1 MEFYPARHEQSGL
14 SAACLED
21 GSIAIRRGAE
31 VLSTLRLFVDGFRAR
46 YSEWLVEPRLEF
58 SPDGAWLAISYGMG
72 YVYLVEPQTG
82 RVVRELRLFDDVRY
96 EDGSF
101 QDIDTYCYYNE
112 HTRLDFSPSGRWLAV
127 RVRGDFDPQEEDG
140 RTEYFTPLYFRSVFA
155 IDMDRRELAFSHA
168 FDDERPGHENLAV
181 LAFHPAE
188 ELLAVGAPGG
198 RFRLLSL
205 PEGRVTVEFSGLIW
219 VPTPAGS
226 ATGSWS
232 GSWTGTPWC
241 ICPRKRQPTASA
253 GERTEYGG
261 PPGSC
266 PRRRAVKLWER
277 SFCYAALS
285 HRSPNEGAGPP
296 GHRGAGGLLPG
307 ADGARRPGRG
317 PGCLGASPARGGRF
331 QPCPRQLFL
340 HDRHAQKGRPAPY

>member
-31 VLSTLRLFVDGFRAR
+31 VLSTLRLFGDGFRAR
-46 YSEWLVEPRLEF
+46 YSEWLGEPRLEF

-72 YVYLVEPQTG
+72 YVYLAEPQTG
-82 RVVRELRLFDDVRY
+82 RVVREFRLFDDVRY

-140 RTEYFTPLYFRSVFA
+140 RTEYFTPLYFRSVFV
-155 IDMDRRELAFSHA
+155 IDMDRRELAFSHV

-205 PEGRVTVEFSGLIW
+205 PEGRVTAEFSGLIW
-219 VPTPAGS
+219 VPDPCGVRHRELVRFVDGDTLVYLS
-226 ATGSWS
+226 QE
-232 GSWTGTPWC
+232 
-241 ICPRKRQPTASA
+241 KTAN
-253 GERTEYGG
+253 RL
-261 PPGSC
+261 
-266 PRRRAVKLWER
+266 RR
-277 SFCYAALS
+277 
-285 HRSPNEGAGPP
+285 
-296 GHRGAGGLLPG
+296 G
-307 ADGARRPGRG
+307 ADGIW
-317 PGCLGASPARGGRF
+317 
-331 QPCPRQLFL
+331 
-340 HDRHAQKGRPAPY
+340 RPAGKLSPEEGREIMGEEFLLCCP